1 MVAVLVTRFILNLR
15 SVDLP
20 QSNVP
25 GEDTNQTSDQG
36 HSTWLS
42 HLPVGL
48 ASINVMGNI
57 GAPLEHGEP
66 DDDGRTEADNISMDS
81 ALIA

>member
-25 GEDTNQTSDQG
+25 GEDTNQTSDQR
-36 HSTWLS
+36 HSTWLA

-57 GAPLEHGEP
+57 GAPLDHGEP
-66 DDDGRTEADNISMDS
+66 DDDGRTEDDNISMDS
-81 ALIA
+81 ALIV